1 MAVTSP
7 VTDFSLKL
15 PEVTFLHRLQG
26 IRDTMKLTVL
36 RGIFPDFPGCRW
48 LPVPAPFKTGSV
60 PLAAESAEPDARLFH
75 KPAIAEPENALAEVN
90 PENATDLP
98 EVFIHVFIPVAVSMM
113 LTVPV
118 AGFSPCRA
126 GKFIQRIHC
135 DGDNAAHLNARP
147 DSVQGDAHQPDIR
160 AKTVLTTFSKHG
172 QHTGNILHFTTG
184 IRFSA
189 AVPAVFA
196 GTEREKTGCRML
208 LVNTHGFTTSD

>member
-1 MAVTSP
+1 VFQLAVQPEGQVAQGFADSGFRIGCHCLTSRTVPGDGDIHAVRMAVTSP

-147 DSVQGDAHQPDIR
+147 DSVQGD
-160 AKTVLTTFSKHG
+160 
-172 QHTGNILHFTTG
+172 
-184 IRFSA
+184 
-189 AVPAVFA
+189 
-196 GTEREKTGCRML
+196 
-208 LVNTHGFTTSD
+208 